1 MQYAKHFILH
11 GKHLTSGLWN
21 FLDRHR
27 RQYLNQKPDSLLLF
41 KKKQYKIVVAT
52 IVPICNIWIV
62 HA

>member
-11 GKHLTSGLWN
+11 GKHLTSGIWN
-21 FLDRHR
+21 FRDRHR
-27 RQYLNQKPDSLLLF
+27 RQYLNQKPDF
-41 KKKQYKIVVAT
+41 KIVVAT